1 MLTIKALI
9 RWEQLRGK
17 SFNSFQTADAED
29 ATALLYVYA
38 LAQGHFCTLDEFRM
52 VVDANSQA
60 VEQLSKRLTR
70 EQAVASQFTTDTP
83 QGVDGEQAQGEAMTL
98 QQVAAHLIA
107 AGLSPR
113 YVLEEMELC
122 DLPALMQAIKD
133 KRKEELQSQ
142 RLWTFFSMLPHVGK
156 GALKTPQDLFTFPWE
171 VGQEHREADA
181 KKEEEKF
188 NFFMTTKRED
198 YGG

>member
-9 RWEQLRGK
+9 RWEQLRGR
-17 SFNSFQTADAED
+17 SFNFFEPTDAED
-29 ATALLYVYA
+29 VTALLYVYA
-38 LAQGHFCTLDEFRM
+38 LAQGHFCTLEEFRM
-52 VVDANSQA
+52 VVDSKAPSID
-60 VEQLSKRLTR
+60 ELGKRLER
-70 EQAVASQFTTDTP
+70 EQAVANQFIAKVSQADEA
-83 QGVDGEQAQGEAMTL
+83 DEAGEPMTI

-107 AGLSPR
+107 EGLSPR

-142 RLWTFFSMLPHVGK
+142 RLWTFLSLLPHVGK
-156 GALKTPQDLFTFPWE
+156 GALKTPRDLFTFPWE

>member
-9 RWEQLRGK
+9 RWEQLRGR
-17 SFNSFQTADAED
+17 SFNFFEPTDAED
-29 ATALLYVYA
+29 VTALLYVYA
-38 LAQGHFCTLDEFRM
+38 LAQGHFCTLEEFRM
-52 VVDANSQA
+52 VVDSKAPSID
-60 VEQLSKRLTR
+60 ELGKRLER
-70 EQAVASQFTTDTP
+70 EQAVANQFIAKVSQADEA
-83 QGVDGEQAQGEAMTL
+83 DEAGEPMTI

-122 DLPALMQAIKD
+122 DLTALMQAVRDRRKD
-133 KRKEELQSQ
+133 ELQSQ

-171 VGQEHREADA
+171 VEAERQEADA